1 MGTQRNLSIVTR
13 YSAVIA
19 KMLQGGGTLFR
30 GRLVALSAALNSGAW
45 GTCADLGIRPTQLSS
60 TA

>member
-13 YSAVIA
+13 YVAVIA
-19 KMLQGGGTLFR
+19 QMLEWCGTLFR
-30 GRLVALSAALNSGAW
+30 GRLVALSAALNSGSW
-45 GTCADLGIRPTQLSS
+45 GTRADLGIRPTQLSS